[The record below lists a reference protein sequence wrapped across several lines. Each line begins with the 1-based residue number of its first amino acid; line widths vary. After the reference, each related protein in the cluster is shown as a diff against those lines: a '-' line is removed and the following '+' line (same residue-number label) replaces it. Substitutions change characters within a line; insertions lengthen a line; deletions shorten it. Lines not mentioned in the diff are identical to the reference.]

1 MERALLLDTDRVR
14 FDEKVGY
21 ALCPGTSTAQAVRHG
36 IALAQAG
43 AITLALDQSGSE
55 PIVLLFCG
63 GAGEALMELVHR
75 DGEMAPDLV
84 FEGLEIMAALQ

>member
-1 MERALLLDTDRVR
+1 
-14 FDEKVGY
+14 
-21 ALCPGTSTAQAVRHG
+21 
-36 IALAQAG
+36 
-43 AITLALDQSGSE
+43 LALDQSGSE
-55 PIVLLFCG
+55 PIALLFCG